1 MILLII
7 DRIPG
12 GMRTVIGRVVAMV
25 LGLGLAACG
34 DDDDTESGD
43 TDTESGVTDTENAG
57 ATIVAA
63 DIAFDPTELASR
75 PARTITLRT
84 EDDVEHSFIDR
95 RS

>member
-63 DIAFDPTELASR
+63 DIACSIPQNSVAAGE
-75 PARTITLRT
+75 TITLRT
-84 EDDVEHSFIDR
+84 GG
-95 RS
+95 